1 MKKWRSVVLGILA
14 AGAVL
19 VLSACGSSGNTKS
32 TSGKITVSMY
42 QPGDKPK
49 NYTEMINKVNKEIQ
63 KKYPNIQLDMKF
75 IAWGDYGKKM
85 SVMVTSGDS
94 YDLAFAQQYPTNA
107 QKGAYADMT
116 DYLKSGVAKK
126 AYEAVDPAYWK
137 GLEIKGKIYA
147 FPVNANVFARDNL
160 AFNPTFVKKY
170 NLDIS
175 KVHSYADATPLL
187 EKVKKGEPNVAGFG
201 IAAGFGVK
209 DRAIEYPLTG
219 AYPIV
224 VDASGKDTKVHNFYD
239 LPETQANLKVM
250 HEWYLKGYIP
260 KDAATSTAVY
270 NLQDDTWFMR
280 QETVG
285 PFDYGGT
292 ALKNA
297 AGGKDIQVAP
307 ITDSYKSQSQS
318 QMALWAISKT
328 SKHKKEAME
337 ILSELNTNPNVLNN
351 IVWGVQGK
359 QWNFVDKAKGK
370 IKTTSAYKPGYF
382 IGGWMMGNNQ
392 LLYTQQ
398 GVVTDAMIKE
408 RNESIGAAKQSA
420 MLGFIADT
428 STINTELSNI
438 ANVFSKYGG
447 LLDSGT
453 ADPLPTI
460 KKMDAELKTA
470 GFDKVVAEVQKQ
482 YDAFLAKK

>member
-1 MKKWRSVVLGILA
+1 MKKWRSVMLGIMA
-14 AGAVL
+14 AGAVFA
-19 VLSACGSSGNTKS
+19 LSACGSSGGSKS
-32 TSGKITVSMY
+32 GANKVTVSMY

-75 IAWGDYGKKM
+75 IAWGDYTKKL

-94 YDLAFAQQYPTNA
+94 YDLAFADQYTTNA
-107 QKGAYADMT
+107 QRGAYADMT
-116 DYLKSGVAKK
+116 DYLKNGVAKK

-137 GLEIKGKIYA
+137 GLEIKGKIYG
-147 FPVNANVFARDNL
+147 FPINANVYARDNL

-170 NLDIS
+170 KMDIS

-187 EKVKKGEPNVAGFG
+187 EIIKKNEPNVVGFG
-201 IAAGFGVK
+201 IATGYGVK
-209 DRAIEYPLTG
+209 DRAVEFPLTG
-219 AYPIV
+219 AFPIA
-224 VDASGKDTKVHNFYD
+224 VDASGKDSKVYNYYD
-239 LPETQANLKVM
+239 MPETQANLKIM

-307 ITDSYKSQSQS
+307 ITDPYKSQAQS
-318 QMALWAISKT
+318 QVALWTISKA

-337 ILSELNTNPNVLNN
+337 VLSELNTNPNVLNN

-359 QWNFVDKAKGK
+359 QWNFTDKAKGK
-370 IKTTSAYKPGYF
+370 IKTTSEYKPGYF
-382 IGGWMMGNNQ
+382 IGGWMMGNNAI
-392 LLYTQQ
+392 LYTQD
-398 GVVTDAMIKE
+398 GVVTDKMIQE
-408 RNESIGAAKQSA
+408 RNENIKAAKQSA
-420 MLGFIADT
+420 MLGFIPDT

-438 ANVFSKYGG
+438 ANVYGKYGQ
-447 LLDSGT
+447 LLASGT

-470 GFDKVVAEVQKQ
+470 GFDKVVALIQKQ
-482 YDAFLAKK
+482 YDAFRAKQ